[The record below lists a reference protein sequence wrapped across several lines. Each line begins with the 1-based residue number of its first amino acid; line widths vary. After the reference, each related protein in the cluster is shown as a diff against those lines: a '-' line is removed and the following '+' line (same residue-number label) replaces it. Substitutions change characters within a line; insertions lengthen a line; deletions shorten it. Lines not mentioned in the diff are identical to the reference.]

1 MNNLQKFFTILIVS
15 VVFLSGLAAQKI
27 TQKGIVYFHE
37 DQWYSFEELG
47 PLLKDQS
54 EAYYYYHKSL
64 KQRRK
69 AKINGLIASG
79 AIVTGVVAIAID
91 PDVETTNCFL
101 CLSTG
106 QSIALIGWL
115 GVTPIFGTIG
125 IIKKIREVNSRKKAI
140 NSYNEGLNH
149 GYKDKA
155 SEMELHI
162 GQTQNGLGVILNF

>member
-1 MNNLQKFFTILIVS
+1 MNLQKFFTILIVS
-15 VVFLSGLAAQKI
+15 VVLLSGLAAQKI
-27 TQKGIVYFHE
+27 TKKGDFYFHE

-47 PLLKDQS
+47 TLLKDQS

-69 AKINGLIASG
+69 AKINGLIASV
-79 AIVTGVVAIAID
+79 AIATGVVAFVID
-91 PDVETTNCFL
+91 PDET
-101 CLSTG
+101 
-106 QSIALIGWL
+106 SITPAIAFIAWI

-140 NSYNEGLNH
+140 NSYNEGLNL

-155 SEMELHI
+155 PEMELYI
-162 GQTQNGLGVILNF
+162 GQTQNGVGLVLNF